1 MTISSTYLQGI
12 RAVAFDVF
20 GTLVRI
26 GEKRSPFRQLMQKLY
41 SAGRQPQPDDAARI
55 MSANVGLAGAALL
68 LGIVL
73 AASAIASLEIDLH
86 QELSSVELFP
96 EVLPTL
102 HFLRAA
108 SFKLALCS
116 NLAAPYAVPVK
127 LLLPPFDVCVWSF
140 DAGAVKPQPTIY
152 KVLCEQL
159 DCTPHEMIMIGDT
172 PEADHSAPRSLG
184 IHGFH
189 LARQGDS
196 PVAENIRTLDD
207 VLGLLGCAG
216 FRGGR

>member
-1 MTISSTYLQGI
+1 M
-12 RAVAFDVF
+12 F
-20 GTLVRI
+20 GTLLRI
-26 GEKRSPFRQLMQKLY
+26 GEKRYPYRQLLEQLRIV
-41 SAGRQPQPDDAARI
+41 GRQPQSDDAARI
-55 MSANVGLAGAALL
+55 ISANVGLASAALL
-68 LGIVL
+68 LGIDL
-73 AASAIASLEIDLH
+73 PASGMAPLEIDLY
-86 QELSSVELFP
+86 QELLTVELIP

-102 HFLRAA
+102 HVLRAE

-127 LLLPPFDVCVWSF
+127 LLLPPLDVCVWSF
-140 DAGAVKPQPTIY
+140 EVGAVKPQPTIY

-196 PVAENIRTLDD
+196 PVTENIRTLDD
-207 VLGLLGCAG
+207 VLGLVGCAG
-216 FRGGR
+216 FRGRP